1 MSERNINNIGIHNE
15 FSHKENEAQVP
26 KSENSLRV
34 DLVDDNEIFFDG
46 SPMGVK
52 QEIVAEIPVYSKD
65 EEVMAKEQIPEKQK
79 AIINPEE
86 ERKSI
91 STEKKPNDEVK
102 QTNVKV
108 LKHSITSENSL
119 KPMDLNVEI
128 GKQERSSGEE
138 IIKLEKLAS
147 VKIKSSELGRE
158 LNDQISECFKT
169 MQENKPTDAYDSIM
183 FFIGLGGEKAQAYME
198 AKANFSLRNNY
209 LKNWENKEYLYLSK
223 ANKINEKHRN
233 LNEMFKLENVENENI
248 DTEEKNRLIKSMT
261 KDLITICFDRKY
273 IDERMLPVI
282 KKNANLNSKIDS
294 DDKLVGLLGRSNK
307 VREYEGDDTKTSE
320 NFKNFINKKRE
331 LLIREN
337 KLDRN
342 SIERL
347 LKEEKEFSL
356 STYYEKSWIEEQCKI
371 ILEGKICKSEEEL
384 LRFNPFKLLT
394 LLEQTKR
401 AEKDKLIS
409 KSIFNEAKNNM
420 ERQRRFVNLLIE
432 SKKLLIQGSDESAM
446 PEIPI
451 KEIEET
457 IYNGMKKVEKA
468 EQIFCV
474 EINDTDTVLN
484 GVEKNFISLAT
495 EKVATALEQWS
506 DKLKEKEQKAITII
520 SEKKEFYVT
529 LWSTLNSKINKE
541 TNINMAKNE
550 DDS

>member
-65 EEVMAKEQIPEKQK
+65 EEIMAKEQIPEKQK
-79 AIINPEE
+79 TIINPKE

-128 GKQERSSGEE
+128 EKQERSSGEE

-248 DTEEKNRLIKSMT
+248 DTEEKNRLIKLMT

-282 KKNANLNSKIDS
+282 KKNANLNSKVDS

-457 IYNGMKKVEKA
+457 IYSGMKKVEKA

>member
-128 GKQERSSGEE
+128 EKQERSSGEE

-457 IYNGMKKVEKA
+457 IYSGMKKVEKA